1 MIPATVST
9 APKISAWSWAGERR
23 VPVTCASMVIRE
35 RVFGV
40 YAAEP
45 VAWPKSTSSLADEDL
60 MTLLPRGD
68 AKAFEAI
75 YDRHGSAAFSLA
87 YRIAGNR
94 AAAEDIVQEAFLSV
108 WRSSVRYKPE
118 RGNLRSWLLSVVHNR
133 AIDSLRRS
141 VVQTRHQVDA
151 EGIEERKAAPEL
163 TDVEAFRRQEAQP
176 ARAAME
182 RPASDQL
189 RVVELAYFGGFTH
202 TQIAELLGEPL
213 GTVKGRMRLPP
224 RKKRGG
230 PGEGGPGTRAAPP
243 H

>member
-1 MIPATVST
+1 
-9 APKISAWSWAGERR
+9 
-23 VPVTCASMVIRE
+23 VIRE

-45 VAWPKSTSSLADEDL
+45 VAWAKSTSSLADEDL
-60 MTLLPRGD
+60 MTLVQRGD

-87 YRIAGNR
+87 YRIAGSR

-133 AIDSLRRS
+133 AIDALRRS
-141 VVQTRHQVDA
+141 VVHTKHQVEA
-151 EGIEERKAAPEL
+151 EGFEERKAAPEY
-163 TDVEAFRRQEAQP
+163 TDVEAFRRQEAQTV
-176 ARAAME
+176 RSAME
-182 RPASDQL
+182 RLPSDQL

-202 TQIAELLGEPL
+202 SQIAEMLGEPL
-213 GTVKGRMRLPP
+213 GTVKGRMRLALDKM
-224 RKKRGG
+224 RDGL
-230 PGEGGPGTRAAPP
+230 GEAVA
-243 H
+243 